1 MTIQNVLSYTPDDDL
16 LNISSFLLGT
26 PEQLRLKH
34 SNTLK
39 RIQNK
44 CKFKIHK
51 HRPDT
56 EIRQACYD
64 EESIRIKQ

>member
-1 MTIQNVLSYTPDDDL
+1 MTIQNLLSYIPEDAV

-39 RIQNK
+39 RIK
-44 CKFKIHK
+44 KM
-51 HRPDT
+51 
-56 EIRQACYD
+56 
-64 EESIRIKQ
+64 